1 MKKLVLIFLS
11 LAFIMMSCGVSF
23 AETTNLRLTYIH
35 SAENYISKG
44 DLVSAEKEVKKVL
57 AQNANDQLAIRILA
71 KINRR
76 QFEITKQRNFLE
88 LAKAEIEK
96 SSMLSPN
103 DLYGNVEAAL
113 IYYDLKDKAKAMK
126 AIDLAIKIDPQNNVW
141 KRIKA
146 QIQSLP

>member
-1 MKKLVLIFLS
+1 MKKFVSIFLA

-23 AETTNLRLTYIH
+23 AETTDLRLTSIH
-35 SAENYISKG
+35 SAENYINKG
-44 DLVSAEKEVKKVL
+44 DLVSAEKEIKKIL

-71 KINRR
+71 RINRR
-76 QFEITKQRNFLE
+76 QFEITKQRNFLD

-113 IYYDLKDKAKAMK
+113 IYYDLNDKAKAMK
-126 AIDLAIKIDPQNNVW
+126 AIDFAIMKDPQNNAW
-141 KRIKA
+141 KKIKA
-146 QIQSLP
+146 QIQSMR